1 MYSILPPLDTILHR
15 YYKMQHVMLSKTKK
29 LLKKSYMHMRLNFF
43 LYYIILYYIIFKKLC
58 SENLFYLPSTQK
70 TAACAPTK

>member
-1 MYSILPPLDTILHR
+1 MYSILLPLDIILHR

-29 LLKKSYMHMRLNFF
+29 LLKKSYIHMRLDF
-43 LYYIILYYIIFKKLC
+43 YIVFKKLC
-58 SENLFYLPSTQK
+58 FENLFYLPSTQK